1 MGAGV
6 IPTPQQLLVLQGLRA
21 KAPMRRCA
29 LGPLSYKALGE
40 CEDHG

>member
-6 IPTPQQLLVLQGLRA
+6 IPTPQLLVLDALRA
-21 KAPMRRCA
+21 KAPMRLGD
-29 LGPLSYKALGE
+29 LGPLSHKALSE